1 MYHIFMQSENKV
13 ALDLSQPDLDFLVE
27 SNSWIVNGKC
37 ENCEANAK
45 KC

>member
-1 MYHIFMQSENKV
+1 MQSENKV